1 MIHDLVKGMRFLD
14 IKKVVEEKWGLS
26 NITISKIL
34 QKNGERVVYLIEG
47 KEGTFVLKV
56 FHPELTHNE
65 IEKYANALMFLEEI
79 GYCHAPKI
87 IKLIDNSAF
96 TRVEDRYIYLMEFIN
111 GVEVSESQEEEY
123 KLGVALAEL
132 HKIKGYTHDSN
143 IDVLNNINK
152 MLSRF
157 GEYPFK
163 ENYDSIVKNLPDF
176 TKLKQSF
183 IHTDICP
190 TNALKSSNGE
200 IILID
205 FDDAGNGST
214 FIDLGYPLIT
224 QFVQFQNRVAGQ
236 TPPDINKLYFNFEM
250 AKAFYDGYFSV
261 TPMTDDEK
269 KLIFDGA
276 VFMQLMY
283 MPIFGEE
290 AVPYMWRILTYA
302 LENKSLLLEA
312 IGVVGV

>member
-1 MIHDLVKGMRFLD
+1 MNIE
-14 IKKVVEEKWGLS
+14 KVVEQKWGLS
-26 NITISKIL
+26 SVTISRTL
-34 QKNGERVVYLIEG
+34 QKNGERIVNLIEAQ
-47 KEGTFVLKV
+47 EGTFVLKV
-56 FHPELTHNE
+56 FHPELTLNE
-65 IEKYANALMFLEEI
+65 IERYTNALMFLEET
-79 GYCHAPKI
+79 GYCNVPKI
-87 IKLIDNSAF
+87 VKLLDNSDF

-269 KLIFDGA
+269 DLIFHGA

-283 MPIFGEE
+283 MPIFGKE
-290 AVPYMWRILTYA
+290 AVPYMWKILTYA
-302 LENKSLLLEA
+302 LENKSLLLEPL
-312 IGVVGV
+312 GMRR

>member
-1 MIHDLVKGMRFLD
+1 MD
-14 IKKVVEEKWGLS
+14 IEKIIEQKWGLS
-26 NITISKIL
+26 NITISRIL
-34 QKNGERVVYLIEG
+34 QKAGERIVYLIEAQ
-47 KEGTFVLKV
+47 EGAFVLKI
-56 FHPELTHNE
+56 FHPELTLNE
-65 IEKYANALMFLEEI
+65 IERFTDVLMFLEKV
-79 GYCHAPKI
+79 GYCNAPKI
-87 IKLIDNSAF
+87 MKLLDNSAF
-96 TRVEDRYIYLMEFIN
+96 TRVEGRFIYMMEFIE
-111 GVEVSESQEEEY
+111 GSEVYETQEDEY
-123 KLGVALAEL
+123 KLGAALAEL
-132 HKIKGYTHDSN
+132 HKIKGYAYDSN
-143 IDVLNNINK
+143 IDVSKHISK

-157 GEYPFK
+157 REYPFK
-163 ENYDSIVKNLPDF
+163 NEYDSIVKNLPDF

-190 TNALKSSNGE
+190 PNALKSSSGE

-224 QFVQFQNRVAGQ
+224 QFIQFEERKAGRDI
-236 TPPDINKLYFNFEM
+236 TDINKLGFNFEM
-250 AKAFYDGYFSV
+250 AKSFYDGYFSV
-261 TPMTDDEK
+261 TPMTDNDK

-290 AVPYMWRILTYA
+290 AVPYMWRILTFA

-312 IGVVGV
+312 LGAK